1 MCNLNDRDP
10 EVMLD
15 EFDLLAELDD
25 NYEDMDTERQTNER
39 N

>member
-1 MCNLNDRDP
+1 MCELNPRDP

-25 NYEDMDTERQTNER
+25 NYEDMDTERQADGR